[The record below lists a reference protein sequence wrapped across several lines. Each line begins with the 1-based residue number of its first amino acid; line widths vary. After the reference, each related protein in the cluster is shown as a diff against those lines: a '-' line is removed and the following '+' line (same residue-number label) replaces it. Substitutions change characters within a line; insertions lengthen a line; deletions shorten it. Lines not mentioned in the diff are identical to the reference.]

1 MHTISTPQPATATPG
16 GTDHSSGF
24 EPIPTR
30 IKDIPPLIIQ
40 PDDQPTLQVRNQIG
54 ETLDDLGSKLAAI
67 HNTAAEGWLSQGN
80 YEKAL
85 SHMAAAVSMVPTNLA
100 YLHQYGV
107 VCYLTGED
115 DRAIECFTALLKTEP
130 ASGDALFN
138 LGMVLFGQERFAEAE
153 DCFRRSLEVDP
164 NHAECWNNRGV
175 CLFKQGRIEDGRD
188 CFQKALSLEPQ
199 NQDALYNLNKMGV

>member
-1 MHTISTPQPATATPG
+1 MRTISIPQLATATPG
-16 GTDHSSGF
+16 DTDRGSGF
-24 EPIPTR
+24 NPIPAR

-40 PDDQPTLQVRNQIG
+40 PDDQPTQQVRDQISA
-54 ETLDDLGSKLAAI
+54 TLDDLGRKLAGI

-85 SHMAAAVSMVPTNLA
+85 AHMAAAVSMMPTNLE

-130 ASGDALFN
+130 TNADTLFN
-138 LGMVLFGQERFAEAE
+138 LGMVLFGKEKFAEAE
-153 DCFRRSLEVDP
+153 DCFRRSLETSP

-188 CFQKALSLEPQ
+188 CFQRALSLEPQ
-199 NQDALYNLNKMGV
+199 NQDALYNLNKMGA